1 MSNDF
6 LGQILGSVLGRAGG
20 GQQSTTGGGG
30 LGDLLGGLMGGGA
43 GSGSQGGI
51 GGLGAGLGGVGS
63 NGGAV
68 GSGGGTS
75 PFGGGK
81 GAALTAL
88 MIPLAMQWVQ
98 RNGGISGVLQRFQQ
112 KGYTQQASSWVS
124 TGPNDALPQQA
135 IGDVVG
141 NDELSKMSQQ
151 LGVSNEEVS
160 GRMAQI
166 LPEVVN
172 HMTPEGNVPHDAD
185 DILHRGLSSLQRLM
199 HPA

>member
-6 LGQILGSVLGRAGG
+6 LGQILGGVLGRSGQQGPAGG
-20 GQQSTTGGGG
+20 TGGI
-30 LGDLLGGLMGGGA
+30 GDLLGGLMGGG
-43 GSGSQGGI
+43 SGS
-51 GGLGAGLGGVGS
+51 GGLGGLGGMAGMGGGS
-63 NGGAV
+63 
-68 GSGGGTS
+68 SGGVTNSSVGTS

-112 KGYTQQASSWVS
+112 KGYNQQASSWVS
-124 TGPNDALPQQA
+124 TGPNEALPQQA

-141 NDELSKMSQQ
+141 TDELSQMSRQ

-160 GRMAQI
+160 GGMARI

-172 HMTPEGNVPHDAD
+172 QMTPEGNVPHDAD
-185 DILHRGLSSLQRLM
+185 DILHRGLSTLQRFM
-199 HPA
+199 HPQ

>member
-6 LGQILGSVLGRAGG
+6 LGQILGGVLGRTGA
-20 GQQSTTGGGG
+20 GQQNPVGAGSGG
-30 LGDLLGGLMGGGA
+30 LGELLGGLMGGG
-43 GSGSQGGI
+43 S
-51 GGLGAGLGGVGS
+51 GLGGAGNS
-63 NGGAV
+63 GAV
-68 GSGGGTS
+68 MNAGASTS

-124 TGPNDALPQQA
+124 TGANEALPQKA
-135 IGDVVG
+135 IGEVVG
-141 NDELSKMSQQ
+141 NDELSQMSQQ

-160 GRMAQI
+160 GGMARI

-172 HMTPEGNVPHDAD
+172 HMTPDGNVPHDAD
-185 DILHRGLSSLQRLM
+185 DILHRGLSTLQRFLR
-199 HPA
+199 PA

>member
-1 MSNDF
+1 MGNDF
-6 LGQILGSVLGRAGG
+6 LGQILGGVLGRVG
-20 GQQSTTGGGG
+20 GQPSLGGGG
-30 LGDLLGGLMGGGA
+30 SGGIGDLLGGLMGGGS
-43 GSGSQGGI
+43 GSGS
-51 GGLGAGLGGVGS
+51 LGGMAGMGGGS
-63 NGGAV
+63 PGAMGNGGV
-68 GSGGGTS
+68 STS
-75 PFGGGK
+75 PFSGGK

-124 TGPNDALPQQA
+124 TGANEALPQKA
-135 IGDVVG
+135 IGEVVG
-141 NDELSKMSQQ
+141 NDELSQMSQQ

-160 GRMAQI
+160 GGMARI

-172 HMTPEGNVPHDAD
+172 HMTPDGNVPHDAD
-185 DILHRGLSSLQRLM
+185 DILHRGLSTLQRFL